1 MNIRDSHDGGMAPSE
16 STFGA
21 DRDDLSSQASRVM
34 LKKKV
39 TDMAW

>member
-1 MNIRDSHDGGMAPSE
+1 MNIENMAQSE

-21 DRDDLSSQASRVM
+21 DRDDLSSIADDKSRVM